1 MDESRFAAADDGD
14 EYPRQTALDHVPE
27 QTTILGFDKATIE
40 RYSGNTPIRGFEE
53 WLAKGYS
60 IKKAYSMDQLAI
72 AFGSPEDVASKTH
85 RPYQR
90 QRRR

>member
-1 MDESRFAAADDGD
+1 MDESRFAAAADGD

-27 QTTILGFDKATIE
+27 QTTIMV
-40 RYSGNTPIRGFEE
+40 FEE
-53 WLAKGYS
+53 WSAKGYG
-60 IKKAYSMDQLAI
+60 IKKAYSMDQIAI

-85 RPYQR
+85 RPCRR